1 VARARRVKPDE
12 QLTLVEHLDELRSR
26 IIVVLVVLTVAI
38 AVCFYKSEAI
48 LNFLSSPLPSN
59 TPGHP
64 DAAYRFLA
72 TSPLDGI
79 LTSISIAIYSAL
91 LLTMPIATYQLYA
104 FLIPAVSEQ
113 HHRSLRPLTLM
124 IPTLFIVGAVFAW
137 FLVVPPTIGFL
148 VGYNDQAFN
157 YQLRA
162 KDYVQFVLLTLLA
175 MGIVFEM
182 PAVMLVLARLRI
194 MSSALM
200 RRHWRASIVALA
212 VLAMLLPGVDPIS
225 FIVEFV
231 PLLGLYGLSYFIV
244 LGVERGRGGELP
256 TPDVG

>member
-1 VARARRVKPDE
+1 MARPRRVKPEE

-26 IIVVLVVLTVAI
+26 IVVVLVVLTVALG
-38 AVCFYKSEAI
+38 VCFYEASSI
-48 LNFLSSPLPSN
+48 LNFLSTPLPLK
-59 TPGHP
+59 PGQDH
-64 DAAYRFLA
+64 YKFLA

-79 LTSISIAIYSAL
+79 LTSISVAIYGGL

-148 VGYNDQAFN
+148 VGYNDQAFS

-175 MGIVFEM
+175 MGLVFEM

-231 PLLGLYGLSYFIV
+231 PLLALYGLSYFIV
-244 LGVERGRGGELP
+244 LGVERGRRGELP

>member
-1 VARARRVKPDE
+1 MRVRRASPDE
-12 QLTLVEHLDELRSR
+12 QIELVGHLDELRSR
-26 IIVVLVVLTVAI
+26 LIVVLSVL
-38 AVCFYKSEAI
+38 AVGVSLAFWQSGEI
-48 LNFLSSPLPSN
+48 LAFLQGPLPDGRQ
-59 TPGHP
+59 TQ
-64 DAAYRFLA
+64 FLA
-72 TSPLDGI
+72 TSPLDPI
-79 LTSISIAIYSAL
+79 MTSISIAIYGGL
-91 LLTMPIATYQLYA
+91 LLTIPVASYQLYA

-175 MGIVFEM
+175 MGLVFEM

-225 FIVEFV
+225 FIVEFI
-231 PLLGLYGLSYFIV
+231 PLLALYGLSYFIV
-244 LGVERGRGGELP
+244 LAVERGRGGELP

>member
-1 VARARRVKPDE
+1 MLRRPRVHPNDR
-12 QLTLVEHLDELRSR
+12 LTLVDHLDELRGR
-26 IIVVLVVLTVAI
+26 LVVVLAVLTVAVGI
-38 AVCFYKSEAI
+38 CFWQSGAI
-48 LNFLSSPLPSN
+48 LNAMAAPLPQ
-59 TPGHP
+59 PGGH
-64 DAAYRFLA
+64 AYRFLA

-79 LTSISIAIYSAL
+79 LTSISVAIYGGL

-162 KDYVQFVLLTLLA
+162 KDYVQFLMLTLLA

-225 FIVEFV
+225 FIVEFI
-231 PLLGLYGLSYFIV
+231 PLLALYGLSYFIV

-256 TPDVG
+256 TPGVS

>member
-1 VARARRVKPDE
+1 
-12 QLTLVEHLDELRSR
+12 
-26 IIVVLVVLTVAI
+26 
-38 AVCFYKSEAI
+38 
-48 LNFLSSPLPSN
+48 
-59 TPGHP
+59 
-64 DAAYRFLA
+64 
-72 TSPLDGI
+72 
-79 LTSISIAIYSAL
+79 
-91 LLTMPIATYQLYA
+91 MPIATYQLYA

-175 MGIVFEM
+175 MGLVFEM

-212 VLAMLLPGVDPIS
+212 VLAMLLSRAGPRRRAADAGRRVT
-225 FIVEFV
+225 
-231 PLLGLYGLSYFIV
+231 V
-244 LGVERGRGGELP
+244 LGGAGAALALVHAVVGN
-256 TPDVG
+256 PDQLVG

>member
-1 VARARRVKPDE
+1 MLRRPRVHPSDR
-12 QLTLVEHLDELRSR
+12 LTLVDHLDELRSR
-26 IIVVLVVLTVAI
+26 LVVVLAVLTVAVG
-38 AVCFYKSEAI
+38 ACFWQSGAI
-48 LNFLSSPLPSN
+48 LNAMAAPLPR
-59 TPGHP
+59 PDGH
-64 DAAYRFLA
+64 AYQFLA

-79 LTSISIAIYSAL
+79 LTSISIAIYAGL

-124 IPTLFIVGAVFAW
+124 IPTLFIVGVVFAW

-175 MGIVFEM
+175 MGIVLM

-225 FIVEFV
+225 FIVEFL
-231 PLLGLYGLSYFIV
+231 PLLALYGLSYFIV

-256 TPDVG
+256 TPHVG